1 MLAPIFFDS
10 FQCSLRNFY
19 FSLTKILIVCCLREK
34 SVWIIV
40 SLSEKF
46 FATID
51 DSGVARW
58 FLFRPKI
65 PIWVN
70 LGGPR
75 LEIVEIFQGHLEYFT
90 DIWDISWPSGT
101 FCVHLVL
108 FPGFGIMYQEQS
120 GNPVDEERKKILSRK
135 SFFCLSSRSATR
147 LG

>member
-1 MLAPIFFDS
+1 
-10 FQCSLRNFY
+10 
-19 FSLTKILIVCCLREK
+19 
-34 SVWIIV
+34 
-40 SLSEKF
+40 
-46 FATID
+46 
-51 DSGVARW
+51 
-58 FLFRPKI
+58 
-65 PIWVN
+65 

-135 SFFCLSSRSATR
+135 SFFLSVVSQCDQVGLNFDIRAGLPDFSW
-147 LG
+147 